1 MKTYRR
7 RVRRR
12 PTARG
17 PAIAVLSVALLATYA
32 TDVALTPPRHGSAEY
47 AQVAEI
53 IEASS
58 TVGMSDSALIY
69 MSQADVEKNLD
80 QMNAMGVKNIR
91 ILVPW
96 AVIEQSDDVFT
107 WSQMDMVM
115 SAAAARN
122 LGVLANINSTPLWAA
137 PPYTY
142 PGAGT
147 PPPAQFAEFL
157 QQVINRYGNAISAY
171 EIWNEPNF
179 VLFYQP
185 IDPAS
190 YATLL
195 QTAYSVIKNPVTGDP
210 TATVVAGALG
220 AGFTTW
226 FTMSPVDFVQG
237 MINAGA
243 GKYFDALSFHP
254 YQESLPF
261 SQGYAYPGLGTP
273 LEQLDAMK
281 KVIGPTKSLWLTEYG
296 LSTSR
301 VSEQQQAAYIQ
312 DLLDYWQSYGQA
324 GPVFV
329 YTTRDA
335 QTGSSNPEDAFG
347 VWRTDGT
354 PKPAAQTLLNWTAAH
369 PQASVAMTSGIR

>member
-1 MKTYRR
+1 
-7 RVRRR
+7 
-12 PTARG
+12 
-17 PAIAVLSVALLATYA
+17 VALLSAYV
-32 TDVALTPPRHGSAEY
+32 TDVVSSAPRPTPVDY
-47 AQVAEI
+47 VKVAEI
-53 IEASS
+53 IEAPS

-69 MSQADVEKNLD
+69 KSQADVEKNLD
-80 QMNAMGVKNIR
+80 EMNAMGVKNIR
-91 ILVPW
+91 VLVPW
-96 AVIEQSDDVFT
+96 AVIEQSDNSFA

-122 LGVLANINSTPLWAA
+122 LGVLADINSTPLWAA

-147 PPPAQFAEFL
+147 PPTAQFAEFL
-157 QQVINRYGNAISAY
+157 QQVIIRYGSAISAY

-190 YATLL
+190 YSALL

-220 AGFTTW
+220 AGFSTW
-226 FTMSPVDFVQG
+226 FTMSPVEFVKG
-237 MINAGA
+237 MMNAGA
-243 GKYFDALSFHP
+243 GDYFDALSFHP

-261 SQGYAYPGLGTP
+261 SQGHAYPGLGTP

-281 KVIGPTKSLWLTEYG
+281 TLIGPTKSLWLTEYG
-296 LSTSR
+296 LATSR

-312 DLLDYWQSYGQA
+312 DLLDSWQSYGQA
-324 GPVFV
+324 GPVFL

-335 QTGSSNPEDAFG
+335 QTGSTNPEDTFG
-347 VWRTDGT
+347 LWRTDGT
-354 PKPAAQTLLNWTAAH
+354 PKPAAQTVLNWTSAH
-369 PQASVAMTSGIR
+369 PQASLAKASG